1 MNDNEFLRKFIVVT
15 WAVISSVIA
24 LMILGGTMY
33 YKIINPTAPMPEVL
47 TNWGG
52 IILGFYFGSFTS
64 FAKDVLF
71 GVERKEKAEKNDK
84 AKYAIHTQEEDK

>member
-1 MNDNEFLRKFIVVT
+1 
-15 WAVISSVIA
+15 
-24 LMILGGTMY
+24 MILGGTMY

-71 GVERKEKAEKNDK
+71 GVEKKKKTIESSNGDK
-84 AKYAIHTQEEDK
+84 DQQET

>member
-1 MNDNEFLRKFIVVT
+1 MNENEFLRKFIIIT
-15 WAVISSVIA
+15 WAVVSSIIA

-33 YKIINPTAPMPEVL
+33 YKILNPTAPMPEVL

-71 GVERKEKAEKNDK
+71 GIETKKNTEESSQNDEKTKE
-84 AKYAIHTQEEDK
+84 T

>member
-1 MNDNEFLRKFIVVT
+1 MAKDKFLGKFIVMT
-15 WAVISSVIA
+15 WAIVSSIIA

-64 FAKDVLF
+64 FAKDVLL
-71 GVERKEKAEKNDK
+71 ENSTYRKSEAT
-84 AKYAIHTQEEDK
+84 AKTNVNPD

>member
-1 MNDNEFLRKFIVVT
+1 MNDDVFLRRFIIIT
-15 WAVISSVIA
+15 WAVVSSIIA

-33 YKIINPTAPMPEVL
+33 YKFLNPTAPMPEVL

-52 IILGFYFGSFTS
+52 IILGFYFGSFTA

-71 GVERKEKAEKNDK
+71 NAKKKSREEPPENTEREQ
-84 AKYAIHTQEEDK
+84 I